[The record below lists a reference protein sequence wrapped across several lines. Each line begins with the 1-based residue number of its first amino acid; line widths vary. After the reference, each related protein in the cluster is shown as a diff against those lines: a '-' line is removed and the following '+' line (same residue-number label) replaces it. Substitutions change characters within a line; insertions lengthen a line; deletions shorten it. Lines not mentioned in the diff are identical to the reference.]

1 MSLSSKCYPKW
12 VADANPRS
20 IGVFQTTYEQTFLEA
35 YTPSTISWIFTVQ
48 LSLMWILGPFFGR
61 ITDTYGPT
69 PILVP
74 CSILCV
80 FSLCMLSL
88 SHEYYQIFLS
98 QGLGFGIGAG
108 GIFTT
113 CLVVAGQ
120 WFVKRRGLAVG
131 LVTCG
136 SSLGGVVF
144 PFLVNRVIED
154 VGFAG
159 AMRYT
164 ALFIGILLAFACV
177 LVKARLPRKN
187 WNADLRWFNFKLLT
201 QKSFGLYTLGA
212 FLVMW
217 GLWAP
222 FDFVSTFALSQ
233 GFTPALSIYLI
244 SIIK

>member
-1 MSLSSKCYPKW
+1 MIYPNQA
-12 VADANPRS
+12 ADVVTRS
-20 IGVFQTTYEQTFLEA
+20 IGVFQTTYEQTFLKA
-35 YTPSTISWIFTVQ
+35 YTASNISWIFTVQ
-48 LSLMWILGPFFGR
+48 LSLMWIGGPFFGR
-61 ITDTYGPT
+61 ITDSYGPT

-74 CSILCV
+74 CSVLCV

-88 SHEYYQIFLS
+88 SSKYYQIFLS
-98 QGLGFGIGAG
+98 QGLGFGLGAG

-113 CLVVAGQ
+113 CFVVAGQ

-131 LVTCG
+131 IVTCG

-144 PFLVNRVIED
+144 PFLVNRVIEE

-164 ALFIGILLAFACV
+164 ALFIGILLSVACV
-177 LVKARLPRKN
+177 LVKARLPRKK
-187 WNADLRWFNFKLLT
+187 WNPDLRWFDLKMLMNR
-201 QKSFGLYTLGA
+201 SFGLYTLGA

-222 FDFVSTFALSQ
+222 FDYISTFALSA

>member
-1 MSLSSKCYPKW
+1 
-12 VADANPRS
+12 
-20 IGVFQTTYEQTFLEA
+20 
-35 YTPSTISWIFTVQ
+35 
-48 LSLMWILGPFFGR
+48 MWILGPFFGR